1 MVAADVQKTV
11 DDKFMS
17 ALTAEVNK
25 IGQTR
30 FLRFKNEVFSAAFVD
45 HAKALDAVKV
55 GLMKVCSEI
64 CSKQRSLYTGH
75 GTYTGA
81 TDPPITNFASG
92 LRSRTHRPPEAS
104 RLESVA

>member
-30 FLRFKNEVFSAAFVD
+30 FVRFKNEVFSAAFVD

-64 CSKQRSLYTGH
+64 TEYILQTTGDNTLKLLLLKFVH
-75 GTYTGA
+75 
-81 TDPPITNFASG
+81 
-92 LRSRTHRPPEAS
+92 
-104 RLESVA
+104 

>member
-1 MVAADVQKTV
+1 MCHCHLRIIIPQFENMVAADVQKTV

-30 FLRFKNEVFSAAFVD
+30 FVRFKNEVFSAAFVD

-64 CSKQRSLYTGH
+64 TEYILQTTGDNTLKLLLLKFVH
-75 GTYTGA
+75 
-81 TDPPITNFASG
+81 
-92 LRSRTHRPPEAS
+92 
-104 RLESVA
+104 